1 MSSSRAIKQLKS
13 VWGRAGL
20 DRVPSPEETK
30 GNIDP
35 KLAGPQQVR
44 KKSARTARLDLRVT
58 PDEKRRLELRAVAEG
73 VGQNEIFSRMQ
84 ALYEETHGHVELSAT
99 RKGHTKSND

>member
-1 MSSSRAIKQLKS
+1 MSTSRAIKQLKS
-13 VWGRAGL
+13 VWGKAGL
-20 DRVPSPEETK
+20 DSVPSPEETK

-35 KLAGPQQVR
+35 KLAGPQQMR

-58 PDEKRRLELRAVAEG
+58 PEEKRRLELRAVAEG

-84 ALYEETHGHVELSAT
+84 ALYEATHGPVELT
-99 RKGHTKSND
+99 RKGQSRRDD